1 MDRRMA
7 GEAGVSD
14 VSTHLRP
21 YPSGAYAHV
30 YAG

>member
-14 VSTHLRP
+14 VSTHRGHIHPAPTLN
-21 YPSGAYAHV
+21 V
-30 YAG
+30 YTG